1 MKVHP
6 SGSSSS
12 KIGSSG
18 LTSSPIVS
26 ISSICGIVSGCNLSI
41 ADACHPFAA
50 PLKRIQESSRYGWL
64 TSTSMSVGA
73 SIMPWGRASNNAGTH
88 SIGKSRN
95 HGLCGG
101 ASAVRQRSATL
112 DACSQL
118 SVSFER
124 YWCHRRRTWN
134 WENSSST
141 SAAPGIPSGT

>member
-1 MKVHP
+1 MNVHP

-18 LTSSPIVS
+18 LTLSPMVS
-26 ISSICGIVSGCNLSI
+26 ISSSGGIVSGCNLSI

-64 TSTSMSVGA
+64 TSTSMSAGA
-73 SIMPWGRASNNAGTH
+73 SMMPRGRASNNVGTH

-101 ASAVRQRSATL
+101 ASAVRQRSAML
-112 DACSQL
+112 DAWSQL
-118 SVSFER
+118 RVSFER
-124 YWCHRRRTWN
+124 YRCHRRRTWN
-134 WENSSST
+134 WAKPSST
-141 SAAPGIPSGT
+141 STAPGIPSGT